1 MKYLIMV
8 LASVSLAFL
17 MLPASVLAA
26 DAAEYQAALTKARET
41 LSDAESKVQL
51 WSTSEILLKD
61 AEEAAASGDFDLA
74 VKLANEARLQGELAV
89 ATAEREKK
97 TWQNGVPK

>member
-1 MKYLIMV
+1 MKYLITV
-8 LASVSLAFL
+8 LVSVSLAFL
-17 MLPASVLAA
+17 MLPAPVLAA

-74 VKLANEARLQGELAV
+74 VKLATEARLQGDLAV

-97 TWQNGVPK
+97 IWQNGVPK

>member
-1 MKYLIMV
+1 MKYLITV
-8 LASVSLAFL
+8 LVSVSLVVL

-26 DAAEYQAALTKARET
+26 GAEEYQAALTKARET

-74 VKLANEARLQGELAV
+74 VKLATEARLQGELAV